1 MCLSFFTQSNFFYP
15 LSSWKWKEPA
25 TRSVRPSWARASLG
39 KVYVAFDT
47 VEQRTL
53 AVEVSKSHSNQ
64 DGISNT
70 IIREIYA
77 LERVAHPNVIELV
90 GVYGVGERLLFE
102 LGDEDLSHAIRD
114 GRALDANHITL
125 HLCRAMEHC
134 HSMGVMHRD
143 LKPANVVLR
152 NDVAKVADFGMMRCI
167 YGAERTYTRA
177 AGTHALGY
185 LRRSAEQRAIRR
197 QGRHLGYRLHPC
209 AQVWPKRPLF
219 PGECEVGMLFLIFRR
234 ARALRATTL
243 PLTPTTKAT

>member
-1 MCLSFFTQSNFFYP
+1 MCLSFFTQSNFF
-15 LSSWKWKEPA
+15 LSIVLLEMEG
-25 TRSVRPSWARASLG
+25 TRYEKRETKLGEGTFG

-53 AVEVSKSHSNQ
+53 AVKVSKSHSNQ

-90 GVYGVGERLLFE
+90 DVYDVGERLLFE

-167 YGAERTYTRA
+167 YEPSAPTRA
-177 AGTHALGY
+177 PPGLYG
-185 LRRSAEQRAIRR
+185 IV
-197 QGRHLGYRLHPC
+197 HPKIC
-209 AQVWPKRPLF
+209 
-219 PGECEVGMLFLIFRR
+219 
-234 ARALRATTL
+234 
-243 PLTPTTKAT
+243 